1 MIGPVF
7 VDTNVFVYLH
17 DDSEPEKK
25 TRADEWVSLLIRDR
39 SGRVSFQ
46 VLQELYSTLTSKR
59 RLNVDVAEAR
69 LIVRELAVWQPVAA
83 DLAMLN
89 RAWDLQDRFSLSWWD
104 ALIIAAAQTCECK
117 VLLTEDLQDSQEFGA
132 VQVVNPFATP
142 DRTPEEILTVC
153 EGT

>member
-1 MIGPVF
+1 MTVPVF

-25 TRADEWVSLLIRDR
+25 TRADEWISLLVCGR

-46 VLQELYSTLTSKR
+46 VLQELYATLTSKR

-69 LIVRELAVWQPVAA
+69 SIVRELAVWKPIAI

-89 RAWDLQDRFSLSWWD
+89 RAWGLQDRFSLSWWD

-117 VLLTEDLQDSQEFGA
+117 VLLTEDLQDGQEFGA
-132 VQVVNPFATP
+132 VRVVNPFASL
-142 DRTPEEILTVC
+142 DRTPEEILAALAS
-153 EGT
+153 

>member
-7 VDTNVFVYLH
+7 VDTNVFVYRH
-17 DDSEPEKK
+17 DSSDPSKQACAEQWL
-25 TRADEWVSLLIRDR
+25 RLLVHNR
-39 SGRVSFQ
+39 SGRLSFQ
-46 VLQELYSTLTSKR
+46 VLQELYVSLTHER
-59 RLNVDVAEAR
+59 RLNFGRSEAQE
-69 LIVRELAVWQPVAA
+69 IIKVLATWQPVAA

-117 VLLTEDLQDSQEFGA
+117 VLLTEDLQDGQEFGA
-132 VQVVNPFATP
+132 VRVVNPFATP

>member
-1 MIGPVF
+1 MTVPVF

-25 TRADEWVSLLIRDR
+25 TRADEWISLLVYGR

-46 VLQELYSTLTSKR
+46 VLQELYATLTSKR
-59 RLNVDVAEAR
+59 RLNVDLAEAR
-69 LIVRELAVWQPVAA
+69 SIVRELAAWKPIAI

-89 RAWDLQDRFSLSWWD
+89 RAWGLQDRFSLSWWD

-117 VLLTEDLQDSQEFGA
+117 VLLTEDLQDGQEFGA
-132 VQVVNPFATP
+132 VKVVNPFATP
-142 DRTPEEILTVC
+142 DRTPEEILAALAS
-153 EGT
+153 